1 MKSLTRLALLG
12 AFAAAPVAAQTPAP
26 AAPAPAIDRT
36 REIPPKLDNDSLEF
50 ARQVTLW
57 FYSGQVDSLWAHT
70 SPEWQSAMGSKDRW
84 SAMFGDFIQRLGSE
98 TELVQER
105 WIKRNGQRQY
115 VRVLRAAEFSE
126 EPVAIRWVILPGK
139 RLGGAGMNPLSRMP
153 PADPK

>member
-1 MKSLTRLALLG
+1 MKSLSRIALLG
-12 AFAAAPVAAQTPAP
+12 LFVAAPLAAQTPAP
-26 AAPAPAIDRT
+26 AAPAAAPT
-36 REIPPKLDNDSLEF
+36 PPPKLDDDSLEF

-57 FYSGQVDSLWAHT
+57 FYSGAVDSLWAHT
-70 SPEWQSAMGSKDRW
+70 SPEWQAAMGSKDRW

-153 PADPK
+153 PADPN